1 MIGPRSGR
9 METALA
15 IKEILFV
22 HHSHTDIGYTHP
34 QPVVMELHR
43 RFIDEALDIAERT
56 ADYPDDAK
64 FRWTC
69 EVTNITVD
77 WWKQASNR
85 DRDRFLAA
93 YKRGQIDVA
102 GMGWHMTPLMD
113 HSMVVD
119 VLKPL
124 KFLREEVGVAVRS
137 AMNTDVN
144 GLPWGV
150 VDALLDHGITG
161 ISMAIN
167 EHYGHALKPWPRA
180 FNWQAPGGRNI
191 TAYNGFIYGVTS
203 DKSLRIPLDMDEA
216 RARVPA
222 WAKRWED
229 GGYPHPF
236 LMMQLTNVRYHDN
249 ASPEPEAPDFIRR
262 FNEGN
267 ASNGG
272 IKLRFGT
279 ISEFFDRVRQQPADT
294 LPTLRGDWTD
304 WWNFGAGSTAHET
317 AQMLRGQRDLD
328 AALSLEAWHPGKRHY
343 RSAALHDRARDG
355 LALYA
360 EHTWGAD
367 RSISAPFSPE
377 TRTQQ
382 LLKLATAADG
392 ASVARMLRRD
402 GLEALATEA
411 GGEEPTLL
419 IYNPHPFPVTQSIRL
434 PYLPPMAGAPDPK
447 RGFGLEDVVPAGP
460 SSHRIQ
466 RQDVVLSDLSD
477 DRAYWT
483 TPIAVPA
490 LSYVTL
496 PAAEVVPNGTDKLSA
511 KDSVLSNGRV
521 TATLDPKGG
530 LTSLTLDGVEYA
542 GAPAQ
547 DLKFGVP
554 VLERIASGKRT
565 DMFDQVDLESPDW
578 HKAWHLDWQA
588 VRAAPTSIAVTTTVV
603 LRGSAE
609 ISQSF
614 VLANGDKVEVIYR
627 LLPDDPALSIEAVV
641 TKLPLSEPHG
651 IYLPMPAAL
660 KSCWSTDYET
670 GGAILKLDDEQLPYA
685 SRHYITTQRFIR
697 IADDAHELTV
707 ACPDAPLWQIGG
719 FTFGR
724 FGDPDGRVVRE
735 NPTLLAWL
743 TNNYWSTNFQAD
755 QGGQTRF
762 RFWLLPAAKQDI
774 GAAAQGAITRVQ
786 PLAAHLYTGQGE
798 KRSTAGTLLK
808 TELGPVLLTRLEAEG
823 NGVALSLLNPSDE
836 AVEVT
841 IGSGTVKVARAHV
854 TSLAGAA
861 GAAVPVKDGTVT
873 ATIAA
878 RAWTRLA
885 VYPG

>member
-1 MIGPRSGR
+1 M
-9 METALA
+9 

-69 EVTNITVD
+69 EVTGITVD
-77 WWKQASNR
+77 WWKHAGNG
-85 DRDRFLAA
+85 DRDRFLATI
-93 YKRGQIDVA
+93 KRGQFEVA

-124 KFLREEVGVAVRS
+124 KFLRDLGIPIRS

-180 FNWQAPGGRNI
+180 FNWQAPGGRTI

-203 DKSLRIPLDMDEA
+203 DRSLRIPLDMDEA
-216 RARVPA
+216 RARVPR

-236 LMMQLTNVRYHDN
+236 LMQQLTNVRYHDN
-249 ASPEPEAPDFIRR
+249 ASPQAAIPDFVRR

-267 ASNGG
+267 APSAG
-272 IKLRFGT
+272 IKLRLGT
-279 ISEFFDRVRQQPADT
+279 ISEFFDRMRAEPAAT
-294 LPTLRGDWTD
+294 LPALRGDWTD

-317 AQMLRGQRDLD
+317 AQTMRGQRDLD
-328 AALSLEAWHPGKRHY
+328 AALGLQAWHAGQEPR
-343 RSAALHDRARDG
+343 RRAMLHDTARNG

-367 RSISAPFSPE
+367 RSISQPFSPE

-382 LLKLATAADG
+382 LLKLAFAAEG

-402 GLEALATEA
+402 GLEQLAIDV
-411 GGEEPTLL
+411 GGDEPRLL
-419 IYNPHPFPVTQSIRL
+419 VYNPHPFAVKQSVRL
-434 PYLPPMAGAPDPK
+434 PYLPPMGGAPDPK
-447 RGFGLEDVVPAGP
+447 KGFGLEDLIPAGP

-466 RQDVVLSDLSD
+466 RQDVVMSDLSD

-483 TPIAVPA
+483 APIALPA
-490 LSYVTL
+490 LSYVTMPAAGVL
-496 PAAEVVPNGTDKLSA
+496 PAETGKLTA
-511 KDSVLSNGRV
+511 KDSVLSNGRIRV
-521 TATLDPKGG
+521 TLDQKAGG
-530 LTSLTLDGVEYA
+530 LNSLTLDGVEYA
-542 GAPAQ
+542 GAATEN
-547 DLKFGVP
+547 LKFGVP
-554 VLERIASGKRT
+554 VLERIASGLRT
-565 DMFDQVDLESPDW
+565 DMFDVVELESPDW
-578 HKAWHLDWQA
+578 HKAWHKDWQA
-588 VRAAPTSIAVTTTVV
+588 VRDAGVVSATVPSV
-603 LRGSAE
+603 SRGSAQ
-609 ISQSF
+609 ITQSF
-614 VLANGDKVEVIYR
+614 ALANGDRVDVLYR
-627 LLPDDPALSIEAVV
+627 LLPDDPALQIEAIVS
-641 TKLPLSEPHG
+641 KLPLSEPHAL
-651 IYLPMPAAL
+651 YLPMPTAL
-660 KSCWSTDYET
+660 AGPWDVDYET
-670 GGAILKLDDEQLPYA
+670 GGAIVKLDDEQLPYA
-685 SRHYITTQRFIR
+685 SRHYITTQRFVR
-697 IADDAHELTV
+697 IADNAHELTI

-735 NPTLLAWL
+735 RPTLVAWL

-755 QGGQTRF
+755 QGAEIRF
-762 RFWLLPAAKQDI
+762 RFWLLPSNKQPL
-774 GAAAQGAITRVQ
+774 GAAVQGALARVQ
-786 PLAAHLYTGQGE
+786 PLATHLYAERGPVKSE
-798 KRSTAGTLLK
+798 AGSLLT
-808 TELGPVLLTRLEAEG
+808 TELGPLLATRIEPEAS
-823 NGVALSLLNPSDE
+823 GVALTLLNPSEE
-836 AVEVT
+836 AVEAR
-841 IGSGTVKVARAHV
+841 IGAGQIRPVRANR
-854 TSLAGAA
+854 TTLAGAPLEA
-861 GAAVPVKDGTVT
+861 LACNKGEVRITVVP
-873 ATIAA
+873 
-878 RAWTRLA
+878 RAWTRLV
-885 VYPG
+885 VYPE

>member
-1 MIGPRSGR
+1 M
-9 METALA
+9 T

-56 ADYPDDAK
+56 VDYPDDAR

-69 EVTNITVD
+69 EVTGITVD
-77 WWKQASNR
+77 WWKHASNQ

-93 YKRGQIDVA
+93 IKRGQFEVA

-113 HSMVVD
+113 HGMVVD

-124 KFLREEVGVAVRS
+124 KFLRDLGIPIRS

-180 FNWQAPGGRNI
+180 FNWQAPGGRTI

-203 DKSLRIPLDMDEA
+203 DRSLRIPLDMDEA
-216 RARVPA
+216 RTRVPA

-236 LMMQLTNVRYHDN
+236 LMQQLTNVRYHDN
-249 ASPEPEAPDFIRR
+249 ASPQAAIPDFVRR

-267 ASNGG
+267 AATGG
-272 IKLRFGT
+272 IKLRLGT
-279 ISEFFDRVRQQPADT
+279 ISEFFDRMRAEPAAT

-317 AQMLRGQRDLD
+317 AQAMRGQRDLD
-328 AALSLEAWHPGKRHY
+328 AALALEAWHPEEQPR
-343 RSAALHDRARDG
+343 RRAMLHDTARNG

-367 RSISAPFSPE
+367 RSISAPLSPE

-402 GLEALATEA
+402 GLERLAADA
-411 GGEEPTLL
+411 GGDEPTLL
-419 IYNPHPFPVTQSIRL
+419 VFNPHPFAVSQAVRL

-447 RGFGLEDVVPAGP
+447 KGPGLEEFVPFGP

-483 TPIAVPA
+483 APIAVPA
-490 LSYVTL
+490 LSYVTI
-496 PAAEVVPNGTDKLSA
+496 PAAEAKPAEQGKLSA
-511 KDSVLSNGRV
+511 QDGVLANGRV
-521 TATLDPKGG
+521 TVTLDQKAGG
-530 LTSLTLDGVEYA
+530 LVSLKLDGIEYA
-542 GAPAQ
+542 GAAAEN
-547 DLKFGVP
+547 LTFGVP
-554 VLERIASGKRT
+554 VLERIDSGIRS
-565 DMFDQVDLESPDW
+565 DMFDAIDLESPDW
-578 HKAWHLDWQA
+578 HKAWHLDWKA
-588 VRAAPTSIAVTTTVV
+588 VRNSAELTGTAATAA
-603 LRGSAE
+603 RGSAE
-609 ISQSF
+609 ITQSF
-614 VLANGDKVEVIYR
+614 VLPNGDKVDVLYR
-627 LLPDDPALSIEAVV
+627 LLPDDPALQIEAIVN
-641 TKLPLSEPHG
+641 KQPLAEPHAL
-651 IYLPMPAAL
+651 YLPMPTAL
-660 KSCWSTDYET
+660 QGNWDTDYET
-670 GGAILKLDDEQLPYA
+670 GGATVKLDEEQLPYA

-697 IADDAHELTV
+697 IADDKHEVTV

-724 FGDPDGRVVRE
+724 FGEPDGRVTRE
-735 NPTLLAWL
+735 RPTLVAWL

-755 QGGQTRF
+755 QGAQIRF
-762 RFWLLPAAKQDI
+762 RFWLLPSGKQSI
-774 GAAAQGAITRVQ
+774 GTAIQGALARIQ
-786 PLAAHLYTGQGE
+786 PLATHVYA
-798 KRSTAGTLLK
+798 
-808 TELGPVLLTRLEAEG
+808 ELGPVSTDQGSLLKLALDELLLTRLEPAG
-823 NGVALSLLNPSDE
+823 TGVALTLLNPTDGVIE
-836 AVEVT
+836 GV
-841 IGSGTVKVARAHV
+841 IGAGKLKPRRANR
-854 TSLAGAA
+854 TTLAGA
-861 GAAVPVKDGTVT
+861 PLEPLPCDGEVRVRV
-873 ATIAA
+873 AP
-878 RAWTRLA
+878 RGWTRIV
-885 VYPG
+885 VYPE

>member
-1 MIGPRSGR
+1 M
-9 METALA
+9 

-56 ADYPDDAK
+56 AEYPDDAR

-69 EVTNITVD
+69 EVTGITVD
-77 WWKQASNR
+77 WWKHASNT
-85 DRDRFLAA
+85 DRDRFLVAI
-93 YKRGQIDVA
+93 KRGQFEVA

-113 HSMVVD
+113 HGMVVD

-124 KFLREEVGVAVRS
+124 KFLRDLGIPIRS

-180 FNWQAPGGRNI
+180 FNWEAPGGRKI

-203 DKSLRIPLDMDEA
+203 DRSLRIPLDMDEA
-216 RARVPA
+216 RTRVPA

-229 GGYPHPF
+229 DGYPHPF
-236 LMMQLTNVRYHDN
+236 LMQQLTNVRYHDN
-249 ASPEPEAPDFIRR
+249 ASPQATIPDFVRR

-267 ASNGG
+267 ASTGG
-272 IKLRFGT
+272 IKLRLGT
-279 ISEFFDRVRQQPADT
+279 ISEFFDRMRAEPAAT

-328 AALSLEAWHPGKRHY
+328 AALALEAWHPGEQPR
-343 RSAALHDRARDG
+343 RRAMLHDTARNG

-402 GLEALATEA
+402 GLERLAADA
-411 GGEEPTLL
+411 GGDAPTLL
-419 IYNPHPFPVTQSIRL
+419 VFNPHPFPVTLSLRL

-447 RGFGLEDVVPAGP
+447 KGFGLEDLVPSGP
-460 SSHRIQ
+460 SSHRVQ
-466 RQDVVLSDLSD
+466 RQDVVMSDLSD

-483 TPIAVPA
+483 APIAVPA
-490 LSYVTL
+490 LSYVTM
-496 PAAEVVPNGTDKLSA
+496 PAAEVKPAAPGRLSA
-511 KDSVLSNGRV
+511 KDGVLSNGRITV
-521 TATLDPKGG
+521 VLDQKAGG
-530 LTSLTLDGVEYA
+530 LISMKRDGVEYA
-542 GAPAQ
+542 GAAAA

-554 VLERIASGKRT
+554 VLERIKSGIRT
-565 DMFDQVDLESPDW
+565 DMFDVVELESPDW

-588 VRAAPTSIAVTTTVV
+588 RRDVPAAIADTQSNVA
-603 LRGSAE
+603 RGSAE
-609 ISQSF
+609 ISQRF
-614 VLANGDKVEVIYR
+614 LLANGDRVDVVYR
-627 LLPDDPALSIEAVV
+627 LLPDDPALQIEAVV
-641 TKLPLSEPHG
+641 TKQPMSEPHAL
-651 IYLPMPAAL
+651 YLPMPAAL
-660 KSCWSTDYET
+660 KSNWETDYET
-670 GGAILKLDDEQLPYA
+670 GGATVKLDAEQLPYA

-697 IADDAHELTV
+697 IADDQHELTV

-719 FTFGR
+719 LTFGR
-724 FGDPDGRVVRE
+724 FGEPDGRVTRE
-735 NPTLLAWL
+735 RPTLVAWL

-755 QGGQTRF
+755 QGGQIRF
-762 RFWLLPAAKQDI
+762 RFWLLPSVKQAL
-774 GAAAQGAITRVQ
+774 GVAAQAAIARSQ
-786 PLAAHLYTGQGE
+786 PLAAHLY
-798 KRSTAGTLLK
+798 A
-808 TELGPVLLTRLEAEG
+808 ELGPVKNSAGSLLSIDLGALLLTRLEPEG
-823 NGVALSLLNPSDE
+823 SGVALSLLNPGDAVVE
-836 AVEVT
+836 ARIGNGELKLKRANRTSMSGEVLEALNCT
-841 IGSGTVKVARAHV
+841 GDVRISV
-854 TSLAGAA
+854 
-861 GAAVPVKDGTVT
+861 
-873 ATIAA
+873 AA
-878 RAWTRLA
+878 RAWTRIA
-885 VYPG
+885 VYPD

>member
-1 MIGPRSGR
+1 M
-9 METALA
+9 
-15 IKEILFV
+15 IKEILYV

-56 ADYPDDAK
+56 ADYPEDAK

-69 EVTNITVD
+69 EVTGITVD
-77 WWKQASNR
+77 WWQHASNA

-93 YKRGQIDVA
+93 VKRGQFDVA

-113 HSMVVD
+113 HAMVVD

-124 KFLREEVGVAVRS
+124 HFLRDLGIPVRS

-180 FNWQAPGGRNI
+180 FNWEAPGGRSI

-203 DKSLRIPLDMDEA
+203 DRSLRIPLDMDEA
-216 RARVPA
+216 RVRVPA
-222 WAKRWED
+222 WTKRWED

-249 ASPEPEAPDFIRR
+249 GSPQPAIPDFIRR
-262 FNEGN
+262 FNDGN
-267 ASNGG
+267 AESGG
-272 IKLRFGT
+272 VKLRLGT
-279 ISEFFDRVRQQPADT
+279 ISEFFDRVRAQPQET

-317 AQMLRGQRDLD
+317 SQMLRGQRDLD
-328 AALSLEAWHPGKRHY
+328 AARALEAFHPGATPR
-343 RSAALHDRARDG
+343 RRAMLHDRAEAD

-367 RSISAPFSPE
+367 RSISQPYSPE

-382 LLKLATAADG
+382 LLKLAFAAEG

-402 GLEALATEA
+402 ALEELAIDA
-411 GGEEPTLL
+411 GGEEPRLL
-419 IYNPHPFPVTQSIRL
+419 VFNPHPFPVEQALRL
-434 PYLPPMAGAPDPK
+434 PYLPPMADAPDPS
-447 RGFGLEDVVPAGP
+447 RGFGLEDILPSGP

-466 RQDVVLSDLSD
+466 RQDVVTSDLSD
-477 DRAYWT
+477 ARAYWT
-483 TPIAVPA
+483 APIRVPA
-490 LSYVTL
+490 LSYVTMPASGVM
-496 PAAEVVPNGTDKLSA
+496 PAATDGLSA
-511 KDSVLSNGRV
+511 KDGVLANGRI
-521 TATLDPKGG
+521 TLVLDQQAGG
-530 LTSLTLDGVEYA
+530 VTSLKRDGVEYA
-542 GAPAQ
+542 GAAAEN
-547 DLKFGVP
+547 LRFGVP
-554 VLERIASGKRT
+554 VLERIASGVRT
-565 DMFDQVDLESPDW
+565 DMFDVVQLESPDW
-578 HKAWHLDWQA
+578 HKAWRLDWQA
-588 VRAAPTSIAVTTTVV
+588 KRDMPATVAATRETI

-609 ISQSF
+609 IAQSF
-614 VLANGDKVEVIYR
+614 ALANGDKVEVIYR
-627 LLPDDPALSIEAVV
+627 LLPNDPALQIEAVV
-641 TKLPLSEPHG
+641 TKLQTAEPNAL
-651 IYLPMPAAL
+651 YLPLPTAL
-660 KSCWSTDYET
+660 QSGWDVDYET
-670 GGAILKLDDEQLPYA
+670 GGAMVKLDDEQLPYA

-697 IADDAHELTV
+697 IADGAHEVTV

-724 FGDPDGRVVRE
+724 FGDPDGRVTRE

-755 QGGQTRF
+755 QAGVMRF
-762 RFWLLPAAKQDI
+762 RFWLLPAEKQSL
-774 GAAAQGAITRVQ
+774 GASAQGALARVQ
-786 PLAAHLYTGQGE
+786 PLAAHLYAERGPVRQV
-798 KRSTAGTLLK
+798 AATLLK

-823 NGVALSLLNPSDE
+823 AGVALTLLNPSDA

-841 IGSGTVKVARAHV
+841 IGGGALKPARASR

-861 GAAVPVKDGTVT
+861 LEAVPVTGGEVRLSVGP
-873 ATIAA
+873 

>member
-1 MIGPRSGR
+1 MI
-9 METALA
+9 T
-15 IKEILFV
+15 EILFV

-56 ADYPDDAK
+56 ADYPEDSR

-69 EVTNITVD
+69 EVTGITKD
-77 WWKQASNR
+77 WWNNAGNT

-93 YKRGQIDVA
+93 VKRGQFEVA

-113 HSMVVD
+113 HGMVVD
-119 VLKPL
+119 VLKSIQFFRDLGIP
-124 KFLREEVGVAVRS
+124 VRS

-180 FNWQAPGGRNI
+180 FNWQAPGGRTI

-203 DKSLRIPLDMDEA
+203 DRSLRIPLDMDEA
-216 RARVPA
+216 RQRVPQ
-222 WAKRWED
+222 WARRWED
-229 GGYPHPF
+229 TGYPHPF
-236 LMMQLTNVRYHDN
+236 LMMQITNIRYHDN
-249 ASPEPEAPDFIRR
+249 GAPQAALPDFVRQ

-267 ASNGG
+267 AGTGG

-279 ISEFFDRVRQQPADT
+279 LSEFFDRLRAQPADT

-317 AQMLRGQRDLD
+317 AQAMRGQRDLD
-328 AALSLEAWHPGKRHY
+328 EALALEAWHPGETPR
-343 RSAALHDRARDG
+343 RRAMLHDTARAG

-367 RSISAPFSPE
+367 RSISHPDSPE

-402 GLEALATEA
+402 GLERLATAA
-411 GGEEPTLL
+411 GGNEPRLL
-419 IYNPHPFPVTQSIRL
+419 FFNPNPFAVRQSVRL
-434 PYLPPMAGAPDPK
+434 PYLPPLAGAPDPK
-447 RGFGLEDVVPAGP
+447 QGFGIEDLVPSGP

-466 RQDVVLSDLSD
+466 RQDVVNSDLSD

-483 TPIAVPA
+483 APIAVPA

-496 PAAEVVPNGTDKLSA
+496 PAADVLPGDTGTLSTEGGT
-511 KDSVLSNGRV
+511 LSNGRI
-521 TATLDPKGG
+521 ALTLDQKAGG
-530 LTSLTLDGVEYA
+530 LTSLKLDGIEYA
-542 GAPAQ
+542 GAAAES
-547 DLKFGVP
+547 LKFGVP
-554 VLERIASGKRT
+554 VLERIESGIRT
-565 DMFDQVDLESPDW
+565 DMFDRVEIESPDW
-578 HKAWHLDWQA
+578 HKAWHTDWIA
-588 VRAAPTSIAVTTTVV
+588 RRDMPTSVVDSRAVTT
-603 LRGSAE
+603 RGSAE
-609 ISQSF
+609 LAQTF
-614 VLANGDKVEVIYR
+614 ELANGERVEVIYR
-627 LLPDDPALSIEAVV
+627 LLPDDPALQIEAIVS
-641 TKLPLSEPHG
+641 KLPRADPEAL
-651 IYLPMPAAL
+651 YLPFPAAL
-660 KSCWSTDYET
+660 GASWSTDYET
-670 GGAILKLDDEQLPYA
+670 GGATVELDAEQLPYA

-697 IADDAHELTV
+697 ISDDDRELMV

-724 FGDPDGRVVRE
+724 FGEPDGRVTRE
-735 NPTLLAWL
+735 HPTLLAWL

-755 QGGQTRF
+755 QGGKIRF
-762 RFWLLPAAKQDI
+762 RFVLLPSPRKDLGESI
-774 GAAAQGAITRVQ
+774 QGALARIH
-786 PLAAHLYTGQGE
+786 PLAAHLYAERGPIRHE
-798 KRSTAGTLLK
+798 AASLLTA
-808 TELGPVLLTRLEAEG
+808 ELGPLLLTRIETEG
-823 NGVALSLLNPSDE
+823 SGVALTLLNPGDATVE
-836 AVEVT
+836 ARIGGGELKPVRASRTSLSGGQLEALPCDGGTARVT
-841 IGSGTVKVARAHV
+841 IA
-854 TSLAGAA
+854 
-861 GAAVPVKDGTVT
+861 P
-873 ATIAA
+873 
-878 RAWTRLA
+878 RAWTRVA
-885 VYPG
+885 IETH